1 MVKIKMSN
9 LVGLGS
15 SNARLNIYIKNRP
28 PLDEYQNLDS
38 MKFMLSSEVLHIGRL
53 TGNHWRKIF
62 NVFAKLMFEL
72 NASTF
77 PRWQDLRDQYLLQSG
92 CNEALLFSLP
102 CLSSNNSDPA
112 GNVISIIMGKA
123 YALDTLA
130 KQSKFAMDSLLWI
143 SEDFAISKS
152 HRLIVCPYFDYRQL
166 SNIKITRLVKLINSL
181 DNSFSNE

>member
-1 MVKIKMSN
+1 MVKIKMSK

-15 SNARLNIYIKNRP
+15 SNARLTIYIKNRP

-38 MKFMLSSEVLHIGRL
+38 MKFMLSSEILDVGRL

-72 NASTF
+72 NASTYT
-77 PRWQDLRDQYLLQSG
+77 RWQDLRDQYLLQEG
-92 CNEALLFSLP
+92 CNEALLFSQPCFLSKQSLP
-102 CLSSNNSDPA
+102 ADN
-112 GNVISIIMGKA
+112 GISIIMGKT
-123 YALDTLA
+123 YALDILA
-130 KQSKFAMDSLLWI
+130 KQAKFSLDSLLWL

-152 HRLIVCPYFDYRQL
+152 HQLIVCPYFDYRQL

-181 DNSFSNE
+181 SKP